1 MISVEVIDDL
11 ERLRQLAI
19 DWAHLGE
26 RFPTP
31 LLQFE
36 WFLSC
41 AEALYKPGQLHIVM
55 LKDDDRTIAIAPLAR
70 VPKQYA
76 QWLEI
81 MGVNCLQEP
90 SGLLFES
97 EEAHRRLVH
106 ALVNSRHPLDLGRLS
121 ADSPL
126 LAMPSF
132 RAQRNGIWIRRPS
145 APRSRLAIDKGWES
159 IWGGMSKSRRTDF
172 RRLGRRAASQG
183 GFELEVVQPDPP
195 GFEAVYTLAV
205 EIEASGW
212 KGIRRSCLKENLLL
226 NEFFKQYCRRMA
238 LQGALYVFF
247 LRLGGTAVAMHVAVR
262 FAGSLWI
269 LKIGY
274 DERFRSLSPG
284 LYLALQTIRHSCA
297 EGLEGYE
304 FLGAE
309 EPWQHAWSI
318 ERMTHGSG
326 IFLPYGIQGG
336 LGVLD
341 IVASRMPSDR
351 LRSGP
356 EEPRGVNRYK
366 GKDG

>member
-1 MISVEVIDDL
+1 MITVDVIDDL
-11 ERLRQLAI
+11 ARLPQLAI
-19 DWAHLGE
+19 GWAHLGE

-41 AEALYKPGQLHIVM
+41 AEALYKPGQLHVVV
-55 LKDDDRTIAIAPLAR
+55 LKDEDRIIAIAPLAQAPR
-70 VPKQYA
+70 RFA

-81 MGVNCLQEP
+81 MGVTRLQEP
-90 SGLLFES
+90 SGLLYES
-97 EEAHRRLVH
+97 EEALRRLLR
-106 ALVNSRHPLDLGRLS
+106 ALTSSRYPLDLGRLS

-126 LAMPSF
+126 LAMPSL
-132 RAQRNGIWIRRPS
+132 RTQRNGIWIRRPG
-145 APRSRLAIDKGWES
+145 APRSMLEIDKGWES
-159 IWGGMSKSRRTDF
+159 IWGEMSKSRRTDF
-172 RRLGRRAASQG
+172 RRLERRAASQG
-183 GFELEVVQPDPP
+183 GFKLEVVQPEPSE
-195 GFEAVYTLAV
+195 FESVFGLAV

-212 KGIRRSCLKENLLL
+212 KRRRGSCLKENSQLH
-226 NEFFKQYCRRMA
+226 EFFKRYCSRMA

-247 LRLGGTAVAMHVAVR
+247 LRLGGTPVAMHLAVR

-284 LYLALQTIRHSCA
+284 LCLALHTIRYSCT

-309 EPWQHAWSI
+309 EPWQHAWSV

-336 LGVLD
+336 LGVVD
-341 IVASRMPSDR
+341 IVASRMPLHCAWS
-351 LRSGP
+351 SP
-356 EEPRGVNRYK
+356 EESRSIQRHE